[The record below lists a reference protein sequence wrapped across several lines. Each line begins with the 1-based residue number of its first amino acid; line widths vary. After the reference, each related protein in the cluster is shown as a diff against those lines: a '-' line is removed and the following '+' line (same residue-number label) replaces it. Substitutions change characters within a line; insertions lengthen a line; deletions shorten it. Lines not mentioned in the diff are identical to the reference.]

1 MRSIISEKDAV
12 ICSYTFTKEYKFI
25 KHNMIAVC
33 SIPCRPRAAPVSMS
47 PVRVAPASIYPARAA
62 PASIYPARAAPA
74 SIYPVRAAPASIY
87 PVRAAP
93 ICRLRPLDAV
103 LSSGLCGK
111 EGALPPVTGLTVQ
124 RIICC

>member
-1 MRSIISEKDAV
+1 MFTVFTAVTPFHSFKLSKIDYYEWNRPTARQKTNQGTDQQTDQLMLIEK
-12 ICSYTFTKEYKFI
+12 
-25 KHNMIAVC
+25 
-33 SIPCRPRAAPVSMS
+33 PLAA
-47 PVRVAPASIYPARAA
+47 R
-62 PASIYPARAAPA
+62 
-74 SIYPVRAAPASIY
+74 
-87 PVRAAP
+87 P